1 MSAIADLLDVNV
13 WLALTFDSH
22 IHHPAAKSWFDGL
35 SNNSICCFCRLT
47 QQGFLRLATNS
58 KVFPKP
64 LSVDEALEHVDTWL
78 AHPNTKIVAETDEHW
93 RILRD
98 LLQATGAAGNLTSD
112 AHLAA
117 LALEYGAVLSSCDA
131 DFSRFP
137 NLRWQN
143 PL

>member
-1 MSAIADLLDVNV
+1 MKIIDLNILLYAVNKDAHHHQAIRLWWEEALAGEEPIGLCWLVLL
-13 WLALTFDSH
+13 
-22 IHHPAAKSWFDGL
+22 
-35 SNNSICCFCRLT
+35 
-47 QQGFLRLATNS
+47 GFLRLATNS

-64 LSVDEALEHVDTWL
+64 LRIDEALEHVDAWL
-78 AHPNTKIVAETDEHW
+78 THPNTKIVVETDEHW
-93 RILRD
+93 RVLRD
-98 LLQATGAAGNLTSD
+98 FLHVTGSAGNLTSN

-143 PL
+143 PI

>member
-1 MSAIADLLDVNV
+1 MKIIDLNILLYAVNKDAHHHLPIRQ
-13 WLALTFDSH
+13 WWEEALAGEEP
-22 IHHPAAKSWFDGL
+22 IGL
-35 SNNSICCFCRLT
+35 CWPVLL
-47 QQGFLRLATNS
+47 GFLRLATNS

-64 LSVDEALEHVDTWL
+64 LHVDEALKHIDAWL
-78 AHPNTKIVAETDEHW
+78 AHPNTKIVIETEEHW

-98 LLQATGAAGNLTSD
+98 LLHATGSAGNLTSD

-117 LALEYGAVLSSCDA
+117 LAMEYGAVLFSCDA

-137 NLRWQN
+137 NLRWQH

>member
-1 MSAIADLLDVNV
+1 MKIIDLNILLYAVNKYAHHHHALRQWWEEALAGEEPIGLC
-13 WLALTFDSH
+13 WLVL
-22 IHHPAAKSWFDGL
+22 L
-35 SNNSICCFCRLT
+35 
-47 QQGFLRLATNS
+47 GFLRLATNS

-64 LSVDEALEHVDTWL
+64 LRLDEALEHVDAWL
-78 AHPNTKIVAETDEHW
+78 AHPNTKFVIETDEHW

-98 LLQATGAAGNLTSD
+98 LLQATGTAGNLTSD
-112 AHLAA
+112 AHLAT

-143 PL
+143 PLS

>member
-1 MSAIADLLDVNV
+1 MKLIDLNILLYAVNKDAHHHDLIRR
-13 WLALTFDSH
+13 WWEDALAGDEP
-22 IHHPAAKSWFDGL
+22 IGL
-35 SNNSICCFCRLT
+35 CWPVLL
-47 QQGFLRLATNS
+47 GFLRLATNA

-64 LSVDEALEHVDTWL
+64 LGVEQALEHVDAWL
-78 AHPNTKIVAETDEHW
+78 AHPNTKIVIETDEHW

-98 LLQATGAAGNLTSD
+98 LLHSTGTAANLTSD

-117 LALEYGAVLSSCDA
+117 LALECGAVLSSCDA

-137 NLRWQN
+137 KLRWQN